1 MRLMFCWRASSRKN
15 VRRATTD
22 LGTNAVATGVPT
34 AANMPLFPAAEAA
47 ALTDLHVNEAPI
59 PSPGQHPLGG
69 GKAPASPHIR
79 FSLKDIFNGVRQS
92 LNRIFRKEDPVVG
105 EGPSGLVTDVTHD
118 ERGM

>member
-1 MRLMFCWRASSRKN
+1 M
-15 VRRATTD
+15 RRATTD

-34 AANMPLFPAAEAA
+34 AANMPLFPTAEAA
-47 ALTDLHVNEAPI
+47 ALTEVNEPPI

-105 EGPSGLVTDVTHD
+105 GGPSGLVTDVTRD